1 MKVAVLNHDL
11 QRIILGQGLFQL
23 MQPTIHHIHE
33 PHQKPILAW
42 FDNRLFLTDPQQ
54 QKILCELQI
63 RTHHNGRK
71 LLSPEIALPA
81 INEKGEAA

>member
-1 MKVAVLNHDL
+1 MATITPFIKPDSMIRSGLN
-11 QRIILGQGLFQL
+11 
-23 MQPTIHHIHE
+23 
-33 PHQKPILAW
+33 QKPILAW

-71 LLSPEIALPA
+71 LQSPEIALPA